1 MAWLVHKK
9 KKPSDGFDEPR
20 VGGVRGHPTHPVS
33 SFIPIHFNYAVIPA
47 LFPVSWLAQPGNLQ
61 LIWPHLRFSR
71 GGGRESSRNG
81 MKCHSVVAFVTKML
95 GGDAEWLGRSLKTCA
110 AGCSV
115 VLQQKWT
122 AIWAPALLCPF
133 CPPFKLQASLSWT
146 QKKKNP
152 AASCRLPCT
161 SWCSAPHHGFFTF
174 FTEDE
179 LDADSLRLRCNVM
192 HKTVTSGSGKCFF
205 LAQDIK

>member
-1 MAWLVHKK
+1 MAWLVYKK
-9 KKPSDGFDEPR
+9 KKPSDGLDEPR
-20 VGGVRGHPTHPVS
+20 VGGVWGRPTHPVS

-61 LIWPHLRFSR
+61 LIWPHLRSSR

-95 GGDAEWLGRSLKTCA
+95 GGDAEGLGRSLKTCA
-110 AGCSV
+110 TGCSV
-115 VLQQKWT
+115 VLLQKWT
-122 AIWAPALLCPF
+122 AIRAPALLCPF
-133 CPPFKLQASLSWT
+133 CPPFKLQAFLSWT
-146 QKKKNP
+146 QKK
-152 AASCRLPCT
+152 R
-161 SWCSAPHHGFFTF
+161 WCSAPHHGFFTF

-192 HKTVTSGSGKCFF
+192 HITVTSESGKCFL
-205 LAQDIK
+205 LAKTLSK

>member
-1 MAWLVHKK
+1 MISPQK
-9 KKPSDGFDEPR
+9 KKPSGFDEPR
-20 VGGVRGHPTHPVS
+20 VGGVRGHPTQPVS

-115 VLQQKWT
+115 VLLQKWT
-122 AIWAPALLCPF
+122 AIWAPALLCAF

-146 QKKKNP
+146 QKKKKSRSP
-152 AASCRLPCT
+152 LSSAMYQLVLRSSSRLLHLFHWGWAGCRLSPLALQC
-161 SWCSAPHHGFFTF
+161 
-174 FTEDE
+174 
-179 LDADSLRLRCNVM
+179 DAHNSHLRIRQV
-192 HKTVTSGSGKCFF
+192 F
-205 LAQDIK
+205 LSCPRH